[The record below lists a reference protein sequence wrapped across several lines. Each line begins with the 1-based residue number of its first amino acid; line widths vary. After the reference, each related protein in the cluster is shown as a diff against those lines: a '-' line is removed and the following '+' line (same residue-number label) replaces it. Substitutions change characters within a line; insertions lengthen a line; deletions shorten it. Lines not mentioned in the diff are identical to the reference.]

1 MEYSTD
7 TSQKHSGQYPVLAQ
21 MAWDYLAIQGLS
33 TPSERAFLN
42 ASLTDTQQCNR
53 LTPEMFEALQIL
65 KSAYRHGLMSAP
77 AEAERYYHLIT
88 SVLGDQD
95 KGPASSFL

>member
-1 MEYSTD
+1 MECSTD
-7 TSQKHSGQYPVLAQ
+7 TSQKHSGQYPVLAR
-21 MAWDYLAIQGLS
+21 MARDYLAIQGSS
-33 TPSERAFLN
+33 TPSERAFSN
-42 ASLTDTQQCNR
+42 ASLTDTQQRNR

-77 AEAERYYHLIT
+77 AEAERYYHSIT